1 MWSVAGKSPP
11 WKNIE
16 FYKTPIFFDIP
27 KVLEV
32 KASEWKDQT
41 PQDLIILKDGIGAKE
56 SMSSWDLVKRI
67 TNPYELIFTSSN
79 HADLPQSISILKP
92 LSRSFFKFVE
102 MFELMNFF
110 ETCKVTKYKSL
121 HLCEGPGGFIEAFL
135 DRAERYKKLVSGVWA
150 MTLKQT
156 NHSIPGWRAA
166 GRLLARHP
174 EIHIE
179 YGPQNTGNILE
190 TDNQEFLEKTMRKS
204 THLVT
209 ADGGF
214 DFSSDFQAQEKLIF
228 PLLVSSSH
236 IALSCLAPTGCFILK
251 IFDSFSEVTQTFLCI
266 LALHFKEFTIY
277 KPVTSRPCNSERYF
291 IGKGFRGFPASSRKL
306 FEELQRL
313 GSDVEFG
320 ISCQIDPFA
329 SIRTQV
335 VSITGKYVE
344 EQRLALSRVLSFP
357 EKPQIEDIHSAW
369 DTQTALSIQWC
380 QVFHIPSRSVTRT
393 KSWGNISIR

>member
-1 MWSVAGKSPP
+1 
-11 WKNIE
+11 
-16 FYKTPIFFDIP
+16 
-27 KVLEV
+27 V
-32 KASEWKDQT
+32 KAGEWKDKT
-41 PQDLIILKDGIGAKE
+41 PPDLIALKDGIGAKE

-102 MFELMNFF
+102 MCELMNFF
-110 ETCKVTKYKSL
+110 EICKPVKYKSL

-190 TDNQEFLEKTMRKS
+190 KDNQEFLEKTMRKS

-228 PLLVSSSH
+228 PLLVSSAN
-236 IALSCLAPTGCFILK
+236 IALSCLTSPTGCFILK

-266 LALHFKEFTIY
+266 LALHFKDFTIY

-291 IGKGFRGFPASSRKL
+291 IGRGFRGFPESSRKL
-306 FEELQRL
+306 FDELQSL
-313 GSDVEFG
+313 GSDVEFVASG
-320 ISCQIDPFA
+320 SDMFA
-329 SIRTQV
+329 SIRSQI
-335 VSITGKYVE
+335 VSITEKYVE
-344 EQRLALSRVLSFP
+344 EQRIALSRVLSFP
-357 EKPQIEDIHSAW
+357 EKVASEELQAAWDRQIE
-369 DTQTALSIQWC
+369 LSLQWC
-380 QVFHIPSRSVTRT
+380 QSFHIPSRSATGA
-393 KSWGNISIR
+393 KSGGNIRIR